1 MDKAKMVELHIDNI
15 MRGLLKLNF
24 YKDESR
30 NDLLQQLMQ
39 GTKLYH
45 NESKYN
51 EFNQLTDKLYDLIF
65 IYRASGQIQGE
76 LQEIEN
82 EKTIETLKQQVKN
95 LDEANKRLAEEV
107 LKYKTPEQKTDF
119 KGVG

>member
-39 GTKLYH
+39 WTKLYH

-76 LQEIEN
+76 FQEIEN

-107 LKYKTPEQKTDF
+107 LKNKTPEQKTDF